1 MSTVGVGAFGWDT
14 KSVLLIDIW
23 FIYFVLDEDTMYL
36 PQSLLVP
43 KRALVFKMKTINE
56 GCFFPIIL

>member
-43 KRALVFKMKTINE
+43 KQALVFKMKTINE
-56 GCFFPIIL
+56 GFSFPILL